1 MPFFENCQMFI
12 TMDGVVA
19 TQFSGW
25 PTNTACQATLDASP
39 SGEAGGALSNVQ
51 QLSLLCP
58 DTVMSDDQSCVPRCG
73 EALHGVQL
81 LANIHGED
89 VKYTCEL
96 HQALYSWL
104 GGATD
109 GGFIGTDIK
118 SFISAVYG
126 GVPRQLADRVDNLS
140 ASSAGAIAARHA

>member
-19 TQFSGW
+19 TQFAGW
-25 PTNTACQATLDASP
+25 PTNTACQATLDAS
-39 SGEAGGALSNVQ
+39 EAGGALSNVQ

-58 DTVMSDDQSCVPRCG
+58 DTVMSDDQSCVPRCS

-126 GVPRQLADRVDNLS
+126 GVPRQLAERVDNLS

>member
-1 MPFFENCQMFI
+1 MIMN
-12 TMDGVVA
+12 GVA
-19 TQFSGW
+19 TTQFSGW
-25 PTNTACQATLDASP
+25 PTNAECQATLAASP
-39 SGEAGGALSNVQ
+39 SVDASGALSDVQ

-58 DTVMSDDQSCVPRCG
+58 DTDTVINGAKPCVPRCS

-109 GGFIGTDIK
+109 GGFIGADIK
-118 SFISAVYG
+118 SFISAVYT
-126 GVPRQLADRVDNLS
+126 GVPHLTEKADNLT
-140 ASSAGAIAARHA
+140 ATSAGTIAERHA